1 MQLSK
6 ILYVVQLNNFCYLC
20 SMIREIIAYKNYY
33 CDFMAKLSENEQ
45 MKIRRALLLFSDT
58 ERIPYHYIKYIEDDI
73 YEFRVNYG
81 NNEFRIFFIYDGE
94 KLVILFNAFRKK
106 AQKTPRS
113 EIIKAKRLKQEYYEY
128 KNADIQC
135 K

>member
-1 MQLSK
+1 M
-6 ILYVVQLNNFCYLC
+6 V
-20 SMIREIIAYKNYY
+20 REIIAYKHYY
-33 CDFMAKLSENEQ
+33 QDFMEKLGEKEK

-58 ERIPYHYIKYIEDDI
+58 ERIPSHFIKYIEDDI

-94 KLVILFNAFRKK
+94 RMVILFNAFRKK
-106 AQKTPRS
+106 TQKTPRS
-113 EIIKAKRLKQEYYEY
+113 EIIKAKRLKQEYYED

-135 K
+135 E

>member
-1 MQLSK
+1 M
-6 ILYVVQLNNFCYLC
+6 
-20 SMIREIIAYKNYY
+20 
-33 CDFMAKLSENEQ
+33 DKLGEKER
-45 MKIRRALLLFSDT
+45 MKIRRALLLFSET
-58 ERIPYHYIKYIEDDI
+58 ERIPSHFIKYIDDDI

-81 NNEFRIFFIYDGE
+81 SNEFRIFFIYDGE

-106 AQKTPRS
+106 TQKTPRS
-113 EIIKAKRLKQEYYEY
+113 EIVKAKRLKKEYYED

>member
-1 MQLSK
+1 M
-6 ILYVVQLNNFCYLC
+6 V
-20 SMIREIIAYKNYY
+20 REIIAYKHYY
-33 CDFMAKLSENEQ
+33 QDFMEKLGEKEK

-58 ERIPYHYIKYIEDDI
+58 ERIPSHFIKYIEDDI

-94 KLVILFNAFRKK
+94 KMVILFNAFRKK
-106 AQKTPRS
+106 TQKTPRS
-113 EIIKAKRLKQEYYEY
+113 EIIKAKRLKQEYYED

-135 K
+135 E